1 MAHDETELTPED
13 MQKRVARFADL
24 VPYKDTMNAAHGI
37 APEAMQLMSSDKV
50 FPVMSPEGWAGRSK
64 IAPIKGAP
72 GLTVTIAECPPGDSS
87 GLHKHTDT
95 VENFFCIEGE
105 IEIVWGSEGENAIT
119 LGPLDFVSIPA
130 GVYREGACSWPSR
143 PHPRK
148 PRTRSST
155 PPPRAKKSNA
165 ASAARPATPW
175 RESASGS
182 ANNADPIACS
192 TWPCPPTCSATTS

>member
-1 MAHDETELTPED
+1 MAHDETELSPEA

-50 FPVMSPEGWAGRSK
+50 FPVMSPEGWEGRSK
-64 IAPIKGAP
+64 IAPIKGAQ

-87 GLHKHTDT
+87 GLHKHLDT

-105 IEIVWGSEGENAIT
+105 IEIVWGSAGENAIT

-130 GVYREGACSWPSR
+130 GVYREFRNNGTEMGRLFVAIQ
-143 PHPRK
+143 
-148 PRTRSST
+148 T
-155 PPPRAKKSNA
+155 PPGEKKDTVIHA
-165 ASAARPATPW
+165 AAAGEEVERRFG
-175 RESASGS
+175 RETRDAM
-182 ANNADPIACS
+182 ADIGIRFGE
-192 TWPCPPTCSATTS
+192 

>member
-13 MQKRVARFADL
+13 MQKRVARYADL

-95 VENFFCIEGE
+95 VENFFCVEGE
-105 IEIVWGSEGENAIT
+105 IEILWGSKGENSIT
-119 LGPLDFVSIPA
+119 LGPLDFVSVPA
-130 GVYREGACSWPSR
+130 GVYREFRNNGTEMGRLLAAIQ
-143 PHPRK
+143 
-148 PRTRSST
+148 T
-155 PPPRAKKSNA
+155 PPDEKKDTVIHA
-165 ASAARPATPW
+165 AAAGEEVERRFG
-175 RESASGS
+175 RETRDAM
-182 ANNADPIACS
+182 ADIGIKFGE
-192 TWPCPPTCSATTS
+192 

>member
-1 MAHDETELTPED
+1 MAHDETELTPEE

-24 VPYKDTMNAAHGI
+24 IPYKDTMNAAHGI

-87 GLHKHTDT
+87 GLHKHTNT

-105 IEIVWGSEGENAIT
+105 IEIVWGSEGEHSIT
-119 LGPLDFVSIPA
+119 LGPLDFVSVPA
-130 GVYREGACSWPSR
+130 GVYREFRNNGTEMGRLFVAIQTTPDETKDTVIHAAAAGEEVER
-143 PHPRK
+143 RFG
-148 PRTRSST
+148 RETRDAMAGIGI
-155 PPPRAKKSNA
+155 RFG
-165 ASAARPATPW
+165 
-175 RESASGS
+175 E
-182 ANNADPIACS
+182 
-192 TWPCPPTCSATTS
+192 